1 MPISIS
7 RILFSPYGGAFQF
20 GHYIELPSL
29 ASKSKRGKLKS
40 SMVCDQ
46 TLDSQTIASSRR
58 GGKILPKRMLV
69 SWEKQSAVLHCHF
82 SKNYIKFGTVIN
94 GFVF

>member
-46 TLDSQTIASSRR
+46 TLDSQEGFGKASYLQNIQIQVPPLS
-58 GGKILPKRMLV
+58 
-69 SWEKQSAVLHCHF
+69 SALHCLAPLPLL
-82 SKNYIKFGTVIN
+82 
-94 GFVF
+94 

>member
-58 GGKILPKRMLV
+58 GGKILPKRM
-69 SWEKQSAVLHCHF
+69 VLL
-82 SKNYIKFGTVIN
+82 
-94 GFVF
+94 